1 MNRNKLI
8 VFSAPS
14 GAGKTT
20 LVKHILSQ
28 FSNTNFSI
36 SATSRSPRG
45 NEKDGI
51 DYHFLSNSEF
61 KKKIENN
68 EFVEF
73 EEVYGGVHYGTLK
86 SEVENIWANNEIAL
100 FDIDVV
106 GGFNIKKMYPD
117 NTLSIFVMP
126 PSIDTLRKRLVSRGD
141 ISNDEINRRINK
153 AGLELDYASKFDKI
167 IINNNLD
174 ESKKIASNLVN
185 EFIAVSYTHLTLPTT

>member
-1 MNRNKLI
+1 MNKNKLI

-45 NEKDGI
+45 NEKDGV

-68 EFVEF
+68 EFIEF

-86 SEVENIWANNEIAL
+86 SEVENIWANNKIVL

-141 ISNDEINRRINK
+141 ISDNEINRRIKK
-153 AGLELDYASKFDKI
+153 AELELDFASKFDKI
-167 IINNNLD
+167 IINSDLE

-185 EFIAVSYTHLTLPTT
+185 EFIKNE

>member
-1 MNRNKLI
+1 MNKNKLI

-68 EFVEF
+68 EFIEF

-153 AGLELDYASKFDKI
+153 AELELDYASKFDKI
-167 IINNNLD
+167 IINNDLE

-185 EFIAVSYTHLTLPTT
+185 EFIENE

>member
-28 FSNTNFSI
+28 FSNTSFSI

-45 NEKDGI
+45 NEKDGV
-51 DYHFLSNSEF
+51 DYHFLSKSEF
-61 KKKIENN
+61 KKKINNN
-68 EFVEF
+68 EFIEF

-86 SEVENIWANNEIAL
+86 SEVKNIWTNNEVAL

-106 GGFNIKKMYPD
+106 GGFNIKKMYPM

-126 PSIDTLRKRLVSRGD
+126 PSIDTLRKRLISRGD
-141 ISNDEINRRINK
+141 ISDNEINRRIKK
-153 AGLELDYASKFDKI
+153 AELELDFASKFDKI
-167 IINNNLD
+167 IINSDLE
-174 ESKKIASNLVN
+174 ESKKIASDLVN
-185 EFIAVSYTHLTLPTT
+185 EFIKDE

>member
-36 SATSRSPRG
+36 SVTSRSPRG
-45 NEKDGI
+45 NEKDGV

-61 KKKIENN
+61 KNKIKNN
-68 EFVEF
+68 EFIEF
-73 EEVYGGVHYGTLK
+73 EEVYKGVHYGTLK
-86 SEVENIWANNEIAL
+86 SEVENIWKNNKVAL

-106 GGFNIKKMYPD
+106 GGFNIKKIYPE

-126 PSIDTLRKRLVSRGD
+126 PSIDTLKRRLITRGD
-141 ISNDEINRRINK
+141 ISDDEINRRIKK
-153 AGLELDYASKFDKI
+153 AELELDFASKFDKI
-167 IINNNLD
+167 IINNDLE
-174 ESKKIASNLVN
+174 ESKRIASNLVN
-185 EFIAVSYTHLTLPTT
+185 EFIDNE

>member
-1 MNRNKLI
+1 MGLI
-8 VFSAPS
+8 ITFYQIASS
-14 GAGKTT
+14 
-20 LVKHILSQ
+20 
-28 FSNTNFSI
+28 
-36 SATSRSPRG
+36 
-45 NEKDGI
+45 
-51 DYHFLSNSEF
+51 

-68 EFVEF
+68 EFIEF
-73 EEVYGGVHYGTLK
+73 EEVYGGVYYGTLK

-106 GGFNIKKMYPD
+106 GGFNIKKMYPE

-153 AGLELDYASKFDKI
+153 AELELDYASKFDKI

-185 EFIAVSYTHLTLPTT
+185 EFIENE